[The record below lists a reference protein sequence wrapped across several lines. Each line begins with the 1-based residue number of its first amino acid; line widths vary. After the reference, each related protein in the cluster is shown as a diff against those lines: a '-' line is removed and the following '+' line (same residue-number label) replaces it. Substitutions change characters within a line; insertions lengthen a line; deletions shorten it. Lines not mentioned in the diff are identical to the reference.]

1 MKITG
6 REIAMVAAT
15 ASITF
20 AAGAGAQTPPKMGSG
35 IFDWDQLTVEP
46 TEMGARREVLRG
58 PTVTVDELRMH
69 VTTLKPGAAP
79 HPPHQHLH
87 EELVIVKE
95 GNIEVMI
102 GQDWKPIGP
111 GSVVFFASNT
121 LHGMRN
127 TSDKP
132 ASYHVLIWR
141 TPATPKA

>member
-1 MKITG
+1 MKIM
-6 REIAMVAAT
+6 RRDSAIAAAT
-15 ASITF
+15 ACVTL
-20 AAGAGAQTPPKMGSG
+20 ATGAVAQTPPKMGSG

-58 PTVTVDELRMH
+58 PTATVDELRMH

-111 GSVVFFASNT
+111 GSVAFFAPNVP
-121 LHGMRN
+121 HGIRN

-141 TPATPKA
+141 TPATPKE

>member
-127 TSDKP
+127 ASDKP

-141 TPATPKA
+141 TPATPKE

>member
-1 MKITG
+1 MKITR

-15 ASITF
+15 ACITL
-20 AAGAGAQTPPKMGSG
+20 AAGAAAQAPAKLGSA
-35 IFDWDQLTVEP
+35 IYDWDKLTVEP
-46 TEMGARREVLRG
+46 TAMGARREIARG
-58 PTVTVDELRMH
+58 PTATLDEWRMH
-69 VTTLKPGAAP
+69 VTTLNPGAAP
-79 HPPHQHLH
+79 HPPHEHPH
-87 EELVIVKE
+87 EEMIVVKE

-102 GQDWKPIGP
+102 GADWKPIGP

-141 TPATPKA
+141 TPATPKE

>member
-1 MKITG
+1 MKITL
-6 REIAMVAAT
+6 RDIAMVATT
-15 ASITF
+15 AGIAL
-20 AAGAGAQTPPKMGSG
+20 AAGAVAQTPPPMSSG
-35 IFDWDQLTVEP
+35 IFDWDKLTVEP
-46 TEMGARREVLRG
+46 TEMGARREILRG
-58 PTVTVDELRMH
+58 PTATVDELRMH

-95 GNIEVMI
+95 GVIEVMI
-102 GQDWKPIGP
+102 GQDWKPIGA